1 MKRILTLTL
10 LCLFGLATLAGAQQ
24 APDNAAKKGKAQAKT
39 KKQRAGQ
46 PIRVLLTVGGHAFDQ
61 KEFYA
66 MWDSFKGIKYDKL
79 TCPAELDKLKPGLEK
94 QYDVIV
100 FYDQMKNLKPEQ
112 QKNLVDLIKGGVGVF
127 SLHHN
132 IGANSGWD
140 EWANI
145 IGALYIRSPRVIGG
159 VQYTKAVSVDN
170 QTFQIQVADPNHEIT
185 KGIKDFQIV
194 DEAYDKYY
202 LDPRVHVILSTVHPK
217 NAKSVAW
224 TTTYGKS
231 PVFYLQLGH
240 GPTAYNS
247 PSFRQLV
254 QNGIRWAAK
263 ERKAMAAAATD
274 TKKP

>member
-1 MKRILTLTL
+1 MKRFLSLAI

-24 APDNAAKKGKAQAKT
+24 PGNAAKKGKGK
-39 KKQRAGQ
+39 RNGQ
-46 PIRVLLTVGGHAFDQ
+46 LIRVLLTVGGHAFNQ

-145 IGALYIRSPRVIGG
+145 IGALYVRSPRVIDG
-159 VQYTKAVSVDN
+159 VQYTKAVSVDD
-170 QTFQIQVADPNHEIT
+170 QTFQIQVADPKHDIT

-224 TTTYGKS
+224 VTTYGKS

-240 GPTAYNS
+240 GPTAYNN
-247 PSFRQLV
+247 PNFRRLV

-263 ERKAMAAAATD
+263 EHKAMAAGATPEV
-274 TKKP
+274 KKQ